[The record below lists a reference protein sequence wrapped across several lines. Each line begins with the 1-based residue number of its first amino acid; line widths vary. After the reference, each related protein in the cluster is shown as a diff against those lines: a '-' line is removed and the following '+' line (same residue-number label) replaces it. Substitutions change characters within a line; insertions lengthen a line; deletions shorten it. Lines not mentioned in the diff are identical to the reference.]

1 MKQEEDPDLEIIKA
15 RKMLKLREQAAA
27 TEKRRKIEDESKLVE
42 KSRKQA
48 FLKYI
53 YDRGDEVLSAAESQ
67 YPSQTASVMNRI
79 FDLIERGDIQQKI
92 SGGELLSP
100 FRMLGLNI
108 KMNTTIKIEDHGK
121 LVSFSDKLKADN
133 VKNENETDYI
143 SQVFEI
149 QGSELF

>member
-1 MKQEEDPDLEIIKA
+1 MKPEEDPDLEIIKA

-42 KSRKQA
+42 KSRKQT

-79 FDLIERGDIQQKI
+79 LDLIERGDIQQKI
-92 SGGELLSP
+92 SGGELLSL

-133 VKNENETDYI
+133 VKNENETD
-143 SQVFEI
+143 
-149 QGSELF
+149 

>member
-1 MKQEEDPDLEIIKA
+1 MKREEDPDLEIIKA

-42 KSRKQA
+42 KSRKQT

-79 FDLIERGDIQQKI
+79 LDLIERGDIQQKI
-92 SGGELLSP
+92 SGGELLSL
-100 FRMLGLNI
+100 FRMVGLNI

-133 VKNENETDYI
+133 VKNENEID
-143 SQVFEI
+143 
-149 QGSELF
+149 

>member
-27 TEKRRKIEDESKLVE
+27 TEKRRKIEDESKFVE
-42 KSRKQA
+42 KSKKQA

-79 FDLIERGDIQQKI
+79 LDLIERGDIQQKI
-92 SGGELLSP
+92 SGGELLSL

-108 KMNTTIKIEDHGK
+108 RMNTTIKIEDHGK
-121 LVSFSDKLKADN
+121 LVSFSDKLKADS
-133 VKNENETDYI
+133 VKNENETD
-143 SQVFEI
+143 
-149 QGSELF
+149 

>member
-1 MKQEEDPDLEIIKA
+1 
-15 RKMLKLREQAAA
+15 MLKLREEAAA

-42 KSRKQA
+42 KSKKQT

-79 FDLIERGDIQQKI
+79 LDLIERGDIQQKI
-92 SGGELLSP
+92 SGGELLSL

-108 KMNTTIKIEDHGK
+108 RMNTTIKIEDHGK

-133 VKNENETDYI
+133 VKNENETD
-143 SQVFEI
+143 
-149 QGSELF
+149 

>member
-1 MKQEEDPDLEIIKA
+1 MKPEKDPDLEIIKA
-15 RKMLKLREQAAA
+15 RKMLKLRDEAAA

-42 KSRKQA
+42 KSKKQT
-48 FLKYI
+48 FIKYI

-79 FDLIERGDIQQKI
+79 LDLIERGDIQQKI
-92 SGGELLSP
+92 SGGELLSL

-108 KMNTTIKIEDHGK
+108 RMNTTIKIEDHGK

-133 VKNENETDYI
+133 VKNENETD
-143 SQVFEI
+143 
-149 QGSELF
+149 

>member
-1 MKQEEDPDLEIIKA
+1 LKPEEDPDLEIIKA

-42 KSRKQA
+42 KSRKQT

-79 FDLIERGDIQQKI
+79 LDLIERGDIQQKI
-92 SGGELLSP
+92 SGGELLSL

-121 LVSFSDKLKADN
+121 LVSFSDKLKADS
-133 VKNENETDYI
+133 VKNENETD
-143 SQVFEI
+143 
-149 QGSELF
+149 

>member
-1 MKQEEDPDLEIIKA
+1 LKPEKDPDLEIIKA
-15 RKMLKLREQAAA
+15 RKMLKLRGEAAA

-42 KSRKQA
+42 KSKKQT

-79 FDLIERGDIQQKI
+79 LDLIERGDIQQKI
-92 SGGELLSP
+92 SGGELLSL

-108 KMNTTIKIEDHGK
+108 RMNTTIKIEDHGK

-133 VKNENETDYI
+133 VKNENETD
-143 SQVFEI
+143 
-149 QGSELF
+149 

>member
-1 MKQEEDPDLEIIKA
+1 MKPEKDPDLEIIKA
-15 RKMLKLREQAAA
+15 RKMLKLREEAAA

-42 KSRKQA
+42 KSRKQN

-79 FDLIERGDIQQKI
+79 LDLIERGDIQQKI
-92 SGGELLSP
+92 SGGELLSL

-108 KMNTTIKIEDHGK
+108 RMNTTIKIEDHGK

-133 VKNENETDYI
+133 VKNENETD
-143 SQVFEI
+143 
-149 QGSELF
+149 

>member
-1 MKQEEDPDLEIIKA
+1 LKPEEDPDLEIIKA

-42 KSRKQA
+42 KSRKKA

-92 SGGELLSP
+92 SGGELLSL

-133 VKNENETDYI
+133 VKNENETD
-143 SQVFEI
+143 
-149 QGSELF
+149 

>member
-1 MKQEEDPDLEIIKA
+1 LKPEEDPDLEIIKA

-42 KSRKQA
+42 KSRKLA

-79 FDLIERGDIQQKI
+79 LDLIERGDIQQKI
-92 SGGELLSP
+92 SGGELLSL
-100 FRMLGLNI
+100 FHMLGLNI

-121 LVSFSDKLKADN
+121 LVSFSDKLKADS
-133 VKNENETDYI
+133 VKNENETD
-143 SQVFEI
+143 
-149 QGSELF
+149 

>member
-1 MKQEEDPDLEIIKA
+1 LKPEEDPDLEIIKA

-42 KSRKQA
+42 KSRKLA

-79 FDLIERGDIQQKI
+79 LDLIERGDIQQKI
-92 SGGELLSP
+92 SGGELLSL

-121 LVSFSDKLKADN
+121 LVSFSDKLKADS
-133 VKNENETDYI
+133 VKNENETD
-143 SQVFEI
+143 
-149 QGSELF
+149 

>member
-1 MKQEEDPDLEIIKA
+1 LKPEKDPDLEIIKA
-15 RKMLKLREQAAA
+15 RKMLKLREEAAA

-42 KSRKQA
+42 KSKKQT

-79 FDLIERGDIQQKI
+79 LDLIERGDIQQKI
-92 SGGELLSP
+92 SGGELLSL

-108 KMNTTIKIEDHGK
+108 RMNTTIKIEDHGK

-133 VKNENETDYI
+133 VKNENETD
-143 SQVFEI
+143 
-149 QGSELF
+149 

>member
-1 MKQEEDPDLEIIKA
+1 LKPEEDPDLEIIKA
-15 RKMLKLREQAAA
+15 RKMLKLRGEAAA

-42 KSRKQA
+42 KSKKQT

-79 FDLIERGDIQQKI
+79 LDLIERGDIQPKI
-92 SGGELLSP
+92 SGGELLSL

-108 KMNTTIKIEDHGK
+108 RMNTTIKIEDHGK

-133 VKNENETDYI
+133 VKNENETD
-143 SQVFEI
+143 
-149 QGSELF
+149 

>member
-79 FDLIERGDIQQKI
+79 LDLIERGDIQQKI
-92 SGGELLSP
+92 SGGELLSL

-121 LVSFSDKLKADN
+121 LVSFSDKLKADS
-133 VKNENETDYI
+133 VKNENETD
-143 SQVFEI
+143 
-149 QGSELF
+149 

>member
-1 MKQEEDPDLEIIKA
+1 MKPEKDPDLEIIKA

-42 KSRKQA
+42 KSKKQA

-79 FDLIERGDIQQKI
+79 LDLIERGDIQQKI
-92 SGGELLSP
+92 SGGELLSL

-108 KMNTTIKIEDHGK
+108 RMNTTIKIEDHGK

-133 VKNENETDYI
+133 VKNENETD
-143 SQVFEI
+143 
-149 QGSELF
+149 

>member
-1 MKQEEDPDLEIIKA
+1 MKPEEDPDLEIIKA

-42 KSRKQA
+42 KSRKQT

-53 YDRGDEVLSAAESQ
+53 YGRGDEVLSAAESQ

-79 FDLIERGDIQQKI
+79 LDLIERGDIQQKI
-92 SGGELLSP
+92 SGGELLSL

-121 LVSFSDKLKADN
+121 LVSFSDKLKADS
-133 VKNENETDYI
+133 VKNENETD
-143 SQVFEI
+143 
-149 QGSELF
+149 